1 MPPPRHRKDLIE
13 NEGNHVKKNKVL
25 AIAGAVSAIA
35 LCASPALA
43 QGNDNELVRHGNA
56 MKTVHAASHSKVA
69 GSASLATEQM
79 TYQGGKIQ
87 TAPKVYVVFYGSQWG
102 SAGSNGLPTT
112 DPAGEAPLYTK
123 FISSLYGAGD
133 NWSTSTTQYCSGV
146 AVGTVNC
153 GTAGTHV
160 GHPAS
165 SPLGGVW
172 VDSGVKSPTRASDS
186 QLASEAVRGAN
197 HFGVSGTNVQIIVA
211 SPHGV
216 TPNGFGTQYC
226 AWHSNTSVNGVDTT
240 FTNLPYLSDAGSS
253 CGSGYVATGSS
264 GVNST
269 TEGVT
274 IVGGHEYAETVTD
287 PLPGTTEA
295 WRDDADS
302 TTGGENGDKCA
313 WSYGTSGI
321 VTLNGSNFA
330 VQSLYSNNKSGG
342 TGGCDLYYNSATDQ
356 G

>member
-1 MPPPRHRKDLIE
+1 MRS
-13 NEGNHVKKNKVL
+13 VKIL
-25 AIAGAVSAIA
+25 AVAGAAA
-35 LCASPALA
+35 TLAFAASPAIA
-43 QGNDNELVRHGNA
+43 RTGNELPNNGRA
-56 MKTVHAASHSKVA
+56 MSTTQAAAQSKVA
-69 GSASLATEQM
+69 GNSSLATEPM
-79 TYQGGKIQ
+79 TYHGGQVQ
-87 TAPKVYVVFYGSQWG
+87 TAQKVYVVFYGNQWG
-102 SAGSNGLPTT
+102 SAGTNGLPTN
-112 DPAGEAPLYTK
+112 DPSGEAPLYTK

-133 NWSTSTTQYCSGV
+133 NWSTSTIQYCSGV

-160 GHPAS
+160 THPAS
-165 SPLGGVW
+165 SPLAGTW
-172 VDSGVKSPTRASDS
+172 VDNGIKAPSRPSNS
-186 QLASEAVRGAN
+186 QLAAEAARAGS
-197 HFGVSGTNVQIIVA
+197 HFGVGGTNVQIVVA

-216 TPNGFGTQYC
+216 KPSGFGTQYC
-226 AWHSNTSVNGVDTT
+226 AWHSNTTINGQDTT
-240 FTNLPYLSDAGSS
+240 YTNLPYIPDAGAS
-253 CGSGYVATGSS
+253 CGSGYVATGTS

-274 IVGGHEYAETVTD
+274 IVGGHEYAESVTD

-313 WSYGTSGI
+313 WSYGVSGV

-330 VQSLYSNNKSGG
+330 VQSLYSNNKAN
-342 TGGCDLYYNSATDQ
+342 TGGCDLYYNSPTDQ

>member
-1 MPPPRHRKDLIE
+1 MKSSR
-13 NEGNHVKKNKVL
+13 VL
-25 AIAGAVSAIA
+25 AAAGAISAIA
-35 LCASPALA
+35 LMSSPAIA
-43 QGNDNELVRHGNA
+43 QTSNELANHGTA
-56 MKTVHAASHSKVA
+56 MKTVHAAAGSKV
-69 GSASLATEQM
+69 GTNSSLATEQM
-79 TYQGGKIQ
+79 TYHGGQVQ
-87 TAPKVYVVFYGSQWG
+87 TAQKVYVVFYGSQWG
-102 SAGSNGLPTT
+102 SAGANGLPTV
-112 DPAGEAPLYTK
+112 DPSGEASLYTS

-146 AVGTVNC
+146 AVGTKIC

-160 GHPAS
+160 THPAS
-165 SPLGGVW
+165 SPLAGVW
-172 VDSGVKSPTRASDS
+172 VDNGIKASS
-186 QLASEAVRGAN
+186 RPGNTALANEAVRGAN

-216 TPNGFGTQYC
+216 VPSGFKTQYC
-226 AWHSNTSVNGVDTT
+226 AWHSNVSVNGVDTT
-240 FTNLPYLSDAGSS
+240 YTNLPYIADAGTS

-264 GVNST
+264 GVNSS

-321 VTLNGSNFA
+321 VTLNGGNYA
-330 VQSLYSNNKSGG
+330 VQSLYSNDKNG
-342 TGGCDLYYNSATDQ
+342 TGGCDLFYNSSTSQ